1 MRPAVQSRGGAMQM
15 KPDLVYSV
23 LCDDV
28 RQEVNGKFI
37 FIGVFQNIWVQG
49 LPAVHHRLCIANSW
63 YNGNG
68 EFQARSTIV
77 APDRKSRIIESVPVK
92 IVLTDAN
99 RGSIVVNFFQ
109 NVRFGE
115 EGLYWVE
122 VGLDDALVARYPFR
136 VGVPP
141 QKKSP

>member
-1 MRPAVQSRGGAMQM
+1 MQM

-28 RQEVNGKFI
+28 RQEINGKFI
-37 FIGVFQNIWVQG
+37 FLGVFQNIWVKG

-63 YNGNG
+63 YNGIG
-68 EFQARSTIV
+68 EFQARSAII
-77 APDRKSRIIESVPVK
+77 APDKKTRVIESVPVR
-92 IVLTDAN
+92 IVLTEEN

-109 NVRFGE
+109 NIRFGE

-122 VGLDDALVARYPFR
+122 VSLDGALVTRYPFR
-136 VGVPP
+136 VARPP
-141 QKKSP
+141 QKSSP

>member
-1 MRPAVQSRGGAMQM
+1 MQM

-28 RQEVNGKFI
+28 RQEINGKFI
-37 FIGVFQNIWVQG
+37 FLGVFQNIWVKG

-63 YNGNG
+63 YNGIG
-68 EFQARSTIV
+68 EFHARSAVV
-77 APDRKSRIIESVPVK
+77 APDKKTRVVESVPVK
-92 IVLTDAN
+92 IVLTEEN

-109 NVRFGE
+109 NIRFAE

-122 VGLDDALVARYPFR
+122 VSLEGTLVTRYPFR
-136 VGVPP
+136 VARAPQRPP
-141 QKKSP
+141 AGP

>member
-1 MRPAVQSRGGAMQM
+1 MQM

-37 FIGVFQNIWVQG
+37 FIGVFQNIWVRG

-63 YNGNG
+63 YNGIG
-68 EFQARSTIV
+68 EFQARSAII
-77 APDRKSRIIESVPVK
+77 APDRKTKILESSPVK
-92 IVLTDAN
+92 IVLTEAN

-109 NVRFGE
+109 NVRFDQ

-122 VGLDDALVARYPFR
+122 VSLDDALVTRYPFR
-136 VGVPP
+136 VGRPP
-141 QKKSP
+141 EKKSP

>member
-1 MRPAVQSRGGAMQM
+1 MQM

-37 FIGVFQNIWVQG
+37 FIGVFQNIWVRG

-63 YNGNG
+63 YNGIG
-68 EFQARSTIV
+68 EFQARSAVV
-77 APDRKSRIIESVPVK
+77 APDRKTKIIESAPVK
-92 IVLTDAN
+92 IVLTEEN

-109 NVRFGE
+109 NVRFDQ

-122 VGLDDALVARYPFR
+122 VSLDDALVTRYPFK
-136 VGVPP
+136 VGRPP

>member
-1 MRPAVQSRGGAMQM
+1 MQM

-28 RQEVNGKFI
+28 RQEINGKFI
-37 FIGVFQNIWVQG
+37 FLGVFQNIWVKG

-63 YNGNG
+63 YNGIG
-68 EFQARSTIV
+68 EFQARSAII
-77 APDRKSRIIESVPVK
+77 APDKKTRVIESVPVK
-92 IVLTDAN
+92 IVLTEEN

-109 NVRFGE
+109 NIRFGE

-122 VGLDDALVARYPFR
+122 VSLDGALVTRYPFR
-136 VGVPP
+136 VARPP
-141 QKKSP
+141 QKSSP

>member
-1 MRPAVQSRGGAMQM
+1 MQM

-28 RQEVNGKFI
+28 RQEINGKFI
-37 FIGVFQNIWVQG
+37 FLGVFQNIWVKG

-63 YNGNG
+63 YNGIG
-68 EFQARSTIV
+68 EFHARSAVV
-77 APDRKSRIIESVPVK
+77 APDKKTRVVESV
-92 IVLTDAN
+92 LTEEN

-109 NVRFGE
+109 NIRFAE

-122 VGLDDALVARYPFR
+122 VSLEGTLVTRYPFR
-136 VGVPP
+136 VARAPQRPP
-141 QKKSP
+141 AGP